1 MLNVRILIEDFER
14 MCKVQGKEFQEYLMY
29 NIFCGYIIF
38 NDGRGYGML
47 EHLTS
52 CLGAYALWYYYK
64 LEVVYDKYDLK
75 HTVTI
80 SHKPTFVMAR
90 KDPILDTI
98 EKRVKEDS
106 MEARLWAQRLEDL
119 LESFVVKD
127 IV

>member
-1 MLNVRILIEDFER
+1 
-14 MCKVQGKEFQEYLMY
+14 
-29 NIFCGYIIF
+29 
-38 NDGRGYGML
+38 
-47 EHLTS
+47 
-52 CLGAYALWYYYK
+52 
-64 LEVVYDKYDLK
+64 
-75 HTVTI
+75 
-80 SHKPTFVMAR
+80 MAR